1 MQDKNVDLICCFDAK
16 SFIVWHGKKRPHI
29 NSKVQWRKFYFR
41 IQCCVDTNLLS
52 FVFSSIL
59 FSCSFSSDASFSNF
73 SSLFLSVFSLG
84 SLVGGFGFLD
94 ACSSSSSSSS
104 SESSLAA
111 GVILMV
117 DFCCDCC
124 CCCCEKIKY
133 AISIYIWTE
142 KNDFSWNWNSYLI

>member
-1 MQDKNVDLICCFDAK
+1 MLNLLLFGTEKKDRISTQKCSEEN
-16 SFIVWHGKKRPHI
+16 FILEV
-29 NSKVQWRKFYFR
+29 
-41 IQCCVDTNLLS
+41 QCCVDTNLLS

-59 FSCSFSSDASFSNF
+59 FSWSFSSDASFSNF

-133 AISIYIWTE
+133 AISIYI
-142 KNDFSWNWNSYLI
+142 